1 MKRFAW
7 LMCAFLVAGMMVAP
21 VTALLAA
28 GKTHDMTTQVVSV
41 DLEKK
46 TITFKDD
53 KGENQTAP
61 VMGKAAESFKTLKAG
76 DKVVLTC
83 TDNEKGEHQGI
94 SVIKLVVGYITR
106 SGM

>member
-1 MKRFAW
+1 MRKAMLFVIA
-7 LMCAFLVAGMMVAP
+7 ALVASFILGQ
-21 VTALLAA
+21 VTLVRAA
-28 GKTHDMTTQVVSV
+28 GKSHDITTQVVSV

-46 TITFKDD
+46 TITFKND

-94 SVIKLVVGYITR
+94 SVIKLVVGY
-106 SGM
+106 

>member
-28 GKTHDMTTQVVSV
+28 GKTHDMTTQVVSI

-46 TITFKDD
+46 TVTFKDD
-53 KGENQTAP
+53 KGVNQTAP
-61 VMGKAAESFKTLKAG
+61 VLGKALESFKTLKAG
-76 DKVVLTC
+76 DKVTLTC
-83 TDNEKGEHQGI
+83 QDNEKGEHQGI
-94 SVIKLVVGYITR
+94 VAIKVAKVGY
-106 SGM
+106 